1 MTPRVDPLIA
11 ELVTGSKTQDAGV
24 RNAMLKA
31 LFEVVSKAGSNMN
44 EASRSSILG
53 LIDADTDEKDG
64 TLGQSCGLVL
74 C

>member
-44 EASRSSILG
+44 EASRNSILG

-64 TLGQSCGLVL
+64 GLLYVL
-74 C
+74 LL